1 MIKRLFDIIFSII
14 GLLLSLPVFVVIS
27 ILIKLC
33 SPGPVFFIQQRI
45 GKYFKPFMLYKF
57 RSMVADAP
65 NRGLAITTG
74 GDPRI
79 TKIGRFIRKTKLDE
93 MPQLI
98 NVLKGDMSI
107 VGPRPEVD
115 KYVEMFKDEYKEILQ
130 VKPGITNC
138 ETIKFINEEEI
149 LGRYSNPEDGYI
161 REILPAKIEL
171 YKRYLK
177 NKGFFNDTWLILLT
191 FWKIVKISETGQ
203 MGAYKA
209 QMLQVFEK

>member
-1 MIKRLFDIIFSII
+1 MIKRLFDIVFSII

-45 GKYFKPFMLYKF
+45 GKNFKPFMLYKF
-57 RSMVADAP
+57 RSMVVDAP
-65 NRGLAITTG
+65 NKGLVITTG

-79 TKIGRFIRKTKLDE
+79 TKIGRFIRRTKLDE

-107 VGPRPEVD
+107 VGPRPEVE

-149 LGRYSNPEDGYI
+149 LERYSNPEDGYI
-161 REILPAKIEL
+161 REILPAKIEM

-191 FWKIVKISETGQ
+191 FWKIVKIS
-203 MGAYKA
+203 
-209 QMLQVFEK
+209 

>member
-1 MIKRLFDIIFSII
+1 MIKRLFDIVFSII

-57 RSMVADAP
+57 RSMVVDAP

-79 TKIGRFIRKTKLDE
+79 TKIGRFIRRTKLDE

-107 VGPRPEVD
+107 VGPRPEVE

-149 LGRYSNPEDGYI
+149 LERYSNPEDGYI
-161 REILPAKIEL
+161 REILPAKIEM

-191 FWKIVKISETGQ
+191 VWKIVKIS
-203 MGAYKA
+203 
-209 QMLQVFEK
+209 

>member
-191 FWKIVKISETGQ
+191 FWKIVKIS
-203 MGAYKA
+203 
-209 QMLQVFEK
+209 

>member
-1 MIKRLFDIIFSII
+1 MIKRLFDIVFSII

-57 RSMVADAP
+57 RSMVVDAP

-79 TKIGRFIRKTKLDE
+79 TKIGRFIRRTKLDE

-107 VGPRPEVD
+107 VGPRPEVE

-191 FWKIVKISETGQ
+191 VWKIVKIS
-203 MGAYKA
+203 
-209 QMLQVFEK
+209 

>member
-1 MIKRLFDIIFSII
+1 
-14 GLLLSLPVFVVIS
+14 
-27 ILIKLC
+27 
-33 SPGPVFFIQQRI
+33 
-45 GKYFKPFMLYKF
+45 MLYKF

-191 FWKIVKISETGQ
+191 FWKIVKIS
-203 MGAYKA
+203 
-209 QMLQVFEK
+209 